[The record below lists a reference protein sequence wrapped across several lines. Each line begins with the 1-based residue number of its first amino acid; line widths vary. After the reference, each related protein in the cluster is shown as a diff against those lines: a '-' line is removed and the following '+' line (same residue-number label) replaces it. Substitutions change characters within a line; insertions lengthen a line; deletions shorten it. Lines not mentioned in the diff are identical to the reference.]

1 MKSSE
6 VEPVAFAAKQRA
18 SSARSL
24 SPHARANAV
33 LLSFVLGM
41 QGLSAVSAQSND
53 ATSASTPASAIDIM
67 QKSPALAL
75 NAPVENWEKITDTV
89 FRHLSVQNGLPQ
101 FSATALA
108 QDEDGFIWVG
118 TQGGLAR
125 WDGYRFRNY
134 LPVPNDPHSL
144 PDNYVM
150 SLHKDSQGRL
160 WVGTNGGGLAMYDHR
175 QDRFVRVPTGE
186 NGISHVTVNSITSDQ
201 RGGLWLATRDGLNYY
216 RPDTG
221 EVKHYRKSE
230 TGLQTNLVRTVTR
243 DNQDTIWV
251 GTSEG
256 VVKIDAKTH
265 EMKRV
270 LLPIPDNKTQRVISI
285 CVGTDGKVWIGTFD
299 SGAFYITPDDPEP
312 KRLLV
317 QKPKSKEKEPLNE
330 NVFFIQKVAD
340 DEIWLGTYGNGIL
353 VVNPQTL
360 ETRRM
365 IHETNR
371 QSSLADNSV
380 WSIMRDRSGLVWV
393 GSQRGISIH
402 DPSSRAI
409 MSLFGGDARS
419 HGLLGIDFFA
429 AYGAPDGTVWIG
441 SHHAGVSIL
450 DPKSSVF
457 RVLKADDTRP
467 HDALPQSAVFT
478 IYPVGEKTVY
488 IGTDKG
494 LYVSD
499 ARGTSVKRLSLA
511 PRNPTLRVAAIL
523 QVGTSL
529 YIGGPEGLWE
539 VDMRSNEDRAVQPP
553 WAKALGTKFITELK
567 QAPDGA
573 IWMATLQDGLYRY
586 DLNTQTLLNIKP
598 DAKSK
603 ASLTHRNVSSML
615 FDSRGWLWVGMQG
628 GGLDLLRPGAKPN
641 QYEFTHFGKAEKLPN
656 ELVNKILEDERGNIW
671 MSTDEGLAMVDPRTM
686 QVTPLGEPDGVSIT
700 GYWSTSGAK
709 TRDGNLIFGGV
720 GGLTIVR
727 PNLVQPYRYLPPL
740 VVTNIQIGGKTV
752 AVNHSRFLGT
762 NAETLMVQADA
773 NSMVVEFA
781 ALDFTAADH
790 NRYAYRLDGYDKDW
804 IETDATRRLAAYTN
818 LPPGDYRLHLRGS
831 NRNGVWSEPDLV
843 LNVKVLPAWY
853 QTWWAYFS
861 YFALF
866 SGLVFVLIRWRLW
879 ALREKNRKLENLV
892 LQRTREL
899 EVSRRALEQQSLS
912 DPLTGLRNRRYL
924 HHCINED
931 LARVQRNYAN
941 NKPERGDLIFMM
953 VDIDHFKSVNDQ
965 YGHAAGDQVLVQ
977 ATAILQ
983 ACVRESDTLIRW
995 GGEEFLIVVRD
1006 TNYLEA
1012 QDLAER
1018 IRAQFEAHVFQLAD
1032 GETTQRTC
1040 SIGFAPYPFFV
1051 DKLDFFAWEQVINL
1065 ADHCL
1070 YVAKGGG
1077 RNAWVGMQA
1086 VASPDHLDPAAG
1098 AKPQVTKML
1107 ANAQIVMHS
1116 SRPDFCALP

>member
-1 MKSSE
+1 MCTLSLRIESVQATE
-6 VEPVAFAAKQRA
+6 QTPSIAA
-18 SSARSL
+18 SSNPGKTESL
-24 SPHARANAV
+24 RK
-33 LLSFVLGM
+33 
-41 QGLSAVSAQSND
+41 
-53 ATSASTPASAIDIM
+53 TPGR
-67 QKSPALAL
+67 
-75 NAPVENWEKITDTV
+75 ENWEKIADTV
-89 FRHLSVQNGLPQ
+89 FRHLSAQNGLPQ
-101 FSATALA
+101 YSATALA
-108 QDEDGFIWVG
+108 QDDDGFIWVG

-134 LPVPNDPHSL
+134 LPVPNDPNSL

-150 SLHKDSQGRL
+150 SLHKDAQGRL
-160 WVGTNGGGLAMYDHR
+160 WIGTNGGGLAMYDHYN
-175 QDRFVRVPTGE
+175 DRFVRVPVGE
-186 NGISHVTVNSITSDQ
+186 KGISHVTVNSITSDTQ
-201 RGGLWLATRDGLNYY
+201 GGLWLATRDGLNYY

-221 EVKHYRKSE
+221 EVKVYRKSDA
-230 TGLQTNLVRTVTR
+230 GLHSNLVRTVTR

-256 VVKIDAKTH
+256 VVKINAKTH
-265 EMKRV
+265 EMQRV
-270 LLPIPDNKTQRVISI
+270 PLPIPPNKVQRVVSI
-285 CVGTDGKVWIGTFD
+285 CVGADGKVWIGTFD
-299 SGAFYITPDDPEP
+299 SGAFYITPEDPEP
-312 KRLLV
+312 KPLMI
-317 QKPKSKEKEPLNE
+317 QNPSSKNKEAMNE
-330 NVFFIQKVAD
+330 NVFFIQKIAD
-340 DEIWLGTYGNGIL
+340 DEIWLGTYGRGIL

-365 IHETNR
+365 VHETNR

-409 MSLFGGDARS
+409 MSLFGGEERS
-419 HGLLGIDFFA
+419 HGLLGIDFFS
-429 AYGAPDGTVWIG
+429 AYGAPDGRVWIG
-441 SHHAGVSIL
+441 SQHRGVSIL
-450 DPKSSVF
+450 DPNSSSF
-457 RVLKADDTRP
+457 RTINADETRLQ
-467 HDALPQSAVFT
+467 DALPQGAVFT
-478 IYPVGEKTVY
+478 IYPVGEKKVY

-494 LYVSD
+494 MYVSD
-499 ARGTSVKRLSLA
+499 ARGTAVRRLSLA
-511 PRNPTLRVAAIL
+511 PRNPALRVAAIL
-523 QVGTSL
+523 QVGSSL

-539 VDMRSNEDRAVQPP
+539 MDLDSSADRAVQPT
-553 WAKALGTKFITELK
+553 WARALGTKFITELK

-573 IWMATLQDGLYRY
+573 IWIATLQDGLYRY
-586 DLNTQTLLNIKP
+586 DLKTQALLNIKP
-598 DAKSK
+598 NPNSK

-628 GGLDLLRPGAKPN
+628 GGLDLLRPGTKPN
-641 QYEFTHFGKAEKLPN
+641 EFDFTHFGKAEKLPN
-656 ELVNKILEDERGNIW
+656 DLVNKILEDEEGNIW
-671 MSTDEGLAMVDPRTM
+671 MSTDEGLAMVDTRTM
-686 QVTPLGEPDGVSIT
+686 QVIPLGEPDGVSIT
-700 GYWSTSGAK
+700 GYWSTSGTK
-709 TRDGNLIFGGV
+709 TSNGYLIFGGV

-727 PNLVQPYRYLPPL
+727 PGLVKPYRYLPPL
-740 VVTNIQIGGKTV
+740 VVTNIQVGGKTI
-752 AVNHSRFLGT
+752 AVNHARYVGT
-762 NAETLMVQADA
+762 KAETLLVQPDA

-831 NRNGVWSEPDLV
+831 NRNGVWSESDLV

-861 YFALF
+861 YLALF

-899 EVSRRALEQQSLS
+899 EASRRALEQQSLS

-931 LARVQRNYAN
+931 LARVQRNYTDS
-941 NKPERGDLIFMM
+941 KPERGDLIFMM

-983 ACVRESDTLIRW
+983 ASVRESDTLIRW
-995 GGEEFLIVVRD
+995 GGEEFLIVARD

-1018 IRAQFEAHVFQLAD
+1018 IRTQLEAHVFHLPD

-1070 YVAKGGG
+1070 YVAKGSG

-1086 VASPDHLDPAAG
+1086 VSSPEGLDPAAG
-1098 AKPQVTKML
+1098 AKQQVAKML

-1116 SRPDFCALP
+1116 SRPDFCASP